1 MAAIS
6 LRVVEETWQLILV
19 DHVTFERHDGRR
31 LPYSRTYIL
40 CQINNAQI
48 AKHAAFLTAGTRF
61 AHWSIWNDLSGAA
74 GQSCR
79 IQELFLHQNRVT
91 QESCGSAMMQYTKK
105 HMVDYCSACSVV
117 HIVVQCTIHCNI
129 CKRNAWVQKGE
140 TCIIITSAK
149 QTNDILKVMT
159 NK

>member
-1 MAAIS
+1 MVGGYHIAARIYFVKSITPKS
-6 LRVVEETWQLILV
+6 LNMPHSSPLEHAL
-19 DHVTFERHDGRR
+19 
-31 LPYSRTYIL
+31 RTGVS
-40 CQINNAQI
+40 
-48 AKHAAFLTAGTRF
+48 GTKWGCR
-61 AHWSIWNDLSGAA
+61 
-74 GQSCR
+74 QSCR

-117 HIVVQCTIHCNI
+117 HIVVQCMIQSNI

-140 TCIIITSAK
+140 TCITITSAK